1 MSESFSV
8 RWAAST
14 LKAAGL
20 GAVLL
25 GALALAVIGW
35 GVVSVA
41 GVLLGPSPKALTS
54 NTIDKEQAAK
64 RATQFDGYLA
74 QINGRSLLIT
84 PAPPSKDEPAPPVD
98 ETPKDPP
105 RPSVYGGPA
114 LTAMMLDS
122 AWFSDGSRLVAGGE
136 GKGELKVLGLNPP
149 WDVKVEWRGVEFDVP
164 LFDRN
169 KVVFKESSSSA
180 APAPSP
186 HESATPAPGTPVR
199 IPDSGPV
206 DHIKIV
212 PPATPPT
219 SPNAD
224 APAAPATPP
233 PASPATVDPK

>member
-84 PAPPSKDEPAPPVD
+84 PRAAVEGRAGAARGRDAEGSAE
-98 ETPKDPP
+98 
-105 RPSVYGGPA
+105 A
-114 LTAMMLDS
+114 LRVRRAG
-122 AWFSDGSRLVAGGE
+122 ADG
-136 GKGELKVLGLNPP
+136 
-149 WDVKVEWRGVEFDVP
+149 D
-164 LFDRN
+164 
-169 KVVFKESSSSA
+169 
-180 APAPSP
+180 
-186 HESATPAPGTPVR
+186 
-199 IPDSGPV
+199 
-206 DHIKIV
+206 
-212 PPATPPT
+212 
-219 SPNAD
+219 D
-224 APAAPATPP
+224 AR
-233 PASPATVDPK
+233 